1 MSLTNE
7 DVRSMNQSFGSL
19 ADTLLRNRQMKEQK
33 SEFDQDLGLRE
44 QELAQRQ
51 TAQAPETQIANDQ
64 AKIADDAVKKLGISK
79 ISSSWQTADGQ
90 QIDLTGT
97 PDEIK
102 AAAAQNPPAPQSK
115 VTSRFIT
122 KDGVEHVIAGTPAQL
137 KAQQDTV
144 TQQGG
149 GIQTGGFDSWT
160 DPQSGQTFPVYTDRK
175 GGAHVIREQ
184 PDGTITTETGTKD
197 PITGAINTTTVRT
210 PSRNGQQAPDKAAG
224 GIPDQSAPSKNG
236 GPAKKWRY
244 YGQAKTLN
252 EAKADSDN
260 WKPVQ

>member
-1 MSLTNE
+1 
-7 DVRSMNQSFGSL
+7 MNQSFGSL
-19 ADTLLRNRQMKEQK
+19 ADTLLKNRQMKEQK
-33 SEFDQDLGLRE
+33 SEFGQDLGLRE

-64 AKIADDAVKKLGISK
+64 AKISDDAVKKLGITK
-79 ISSSWQTADGQ
+79 IRSSWQTADGQ
-90 QIDLTGT
+90 QIDLEGT

-102 AAAAQNPPAPQSK
+102 AAAASNPPAPQGK

-137 KAQQDTV
+137 KAQQDTM

-160 DPQSGQTFPVYTDRK
+160 DPATQQTFPVYTDRK
-175 GGAHVIREQ
+175 GNAHVIKEA
-184 PDGTITTETGTKD
+184 PDGTVTTETT
-197 PITGAINTTTVRT
+197 TGKINPVTGQPAPDQTTTTVKA
-210 PSRNGQQAPDKAAG
+210 PSRNGQQAPSKAAG

-236 GPAKKWRY
+236 GQAKKWRY
-244 YGQAKTLN
+244 YGQAKTLA
-252 EAKADSDN
+252 EAKADSGN
-260 WKPVQ
+260 WKAVQ